1 LNTKKN
7 AGIAGIIVVVIIA
20 TVITINL
27 QSEQN
32 NVSLSSQSNENI
44 GLVINTPS
52 TEITIQQLDR
62 IYQEASN
69 TGIGRSNAY
78 LFWNL
83 VEPEKGVYNFKDSD
97 ILMSLNKKYNL
108 KVTLY
113 FSLINGKTLGPFPS
127 WIGKP
132 SLVSIPEDHL
142 VNILDAILSRYD
154 IVDTLIIAGETD
166 EHFRYQEHDIEVY
179 KKLFNDVYSKVKEKH
194 PNVKIG
200 NAFSLHGIIN
210 KNLDHIVKEL
220 AVGDFIAFT
229 YFPVDSLNEIA
240 KTPEEAKKDLEKIFE
255 IVPDS
260 KIAIFEFS
268 WSTSDFVG
276 GDKKS
281 QAEFLKNAFDFYKQN
296 ESKIEF
302 FTWFRQYDRPLE
314 TCKIDTEV
322 IEGSVSIESDSGL
335 GGSEFVIER
344 LNHYLCNA
352 GLIDVTGNY
361 KDGWKEFQNQL
372 NKINS

>member
-142 VNILDAILSRYD
+142 VNILDVILSRYD

-166 EHFRYQEHDIEVY
+166 EHFRYQEYDIEVY

-260 KIAIFEFS
+260 KIAIFEIS
-268 WSTSDFVG
+268 WSTSDSVG

>member
-1 LNTKKN
+1 MNTKKI
-7 AGIAGIIVVVIIA
+7 AGIAGIIAAVIIGI
-20 TVITINL
+20 VITINF

-32 NVSLSSQSNENI
+32 IVSLSSQSNESI

-52 TEITIQQLDR
+52 NEVTIQQLDR
-62 IYQEASN
+62 IYQEAAN
-69 TGIGRSNAY
+69 TGIGRNNVY

-83 VEPEKGVYNFKDSD
+83 VEPEKGVYDFKDTD

-113 FSLINGKTLGPFPS
+113 FSLINGKTLGPFPN
-127 WIGKP
+127 WVGKP

-142 VNILDAILSRYD
+142 DNILDVILSRYD

-179 KKLFNDVYSKVKEKH
+179 KKLFNNVYSKVKEKH
-194 PNVKIG
+194 LNVKIG
-200 NAFSLHGIIN
+200 NAFSLNGIIN

-255 IVPDS
+255 IVPDR
-260 KIAIFEFS
+260 KIAILEIS

-281 QAEFLKNAFDFYKQN
+281 QAEFLKNVFDFYKQN

-302 FTWFRQYDRPLE
+302 FTWFRQYDRPLT

-322 IEGSVSIESDSGL
+322 IEEQVSIGGDSGL
-335 GGSEFVIER
+335 GSSEFVIAR
-344 LNHYLCNA
+344 LSHYLCNA
-352 GLIDVTGNY
+352 GLIDVAGNY
-361 KDGWKEFQNQL
+361 KEGWKEFQNQL
-372 NKINS
+372 TKINS